1 MTAFLFFKS
10 TILFFLIFIYV
21 FLLFIW
27 LHRVLVATCGALSLQ
42 HAGSLLLQPRVGSL
56 AAAHGLSCPRTCGIP
71 IPRPG
76 IKPRSPTLEGGFLTT
91 GSPGKSLKS
100 IILKGSSNQ
109 GKGKSGLRTPCKHPF
124 SGCMTGGAGFSVL
137 TTRMRVTLPSGPGE
151 SWTASSHQSLHGL
164 KAIPSLCCPQSSHSS
179 LLLSSTFK
187 KLWNVIFPQRMTSDF
202 AFFYEHP
209 DQGNTHS
216 THLLVLFFVN
226 SKGKVNLLLTSMC

>member
-1 MTAFLFFKS
+1 M
-10 TILFFLIFIYV
+10 
-21 FLLFIW
+21 W
-27 LHRVLVATCGALSLQ
+27 D
-42 HAGSLLLQPRVGSL
+42 PN
-56 AAAHGLSCPRTCGIP
+56 
-71 IPRPG
+71 
-76 IKPRSPTLEGGFLTT
+76 SPTRDQTQIPCIGRGILNHWITREV
-91 GSPGKSLKS
+91 LKS

-164 KAIPSLCCPQSSHSS
+164 KAIPSLCCPQSSHSP

-202 AFFYEHP
+202 AFFYKHP
-209 DQGNTHS
+209 D
-216 THLLVLFFVN
+216 
-226 SKGKVNLLLTSMC
+226 